1 MQDDFVPERH
11 LGLWKEEGR
20 SEWSALLTRWPP
32 AGHPPKESPQQ
43 TSYSVRL
50 DSGIYNS
57 SGKLLWSPTHDLSV
71 DCPTREE
78 ALREAVR
85 TIDKM
90 IENLLVIARG
100 LEGHPDP
107 HGGGE

>member
-1 MQDDFVPERH
+1 
-11 LGLWKEEGR
+11 
-20 SEWSALLTRWPP
+20 
-32 AGHPPKESPQQ
+32 
-43 TSYSVRL
+43 
-50 DSGIYNS
+50 
-57 SGKLLWSPTHDLSV
+57 LWSPTHDLSV